1 MSVASDVGTTAF
13 SAPVLVA
20 KGRLVEPRLYRFTV
34 DQYHRLAELGAFEAD
49 DRIELFEGLV
59 IEMPPPGPPHAYGVE
74 ASSQLLSQSCPA
86 GWTVRSQQPV
96 TLKSSELQPDTSVV
110 RGVRQDYRRRHPSA
124 SDVGLLVEV
133 SESSLDFDQAQK
145 ASVYAESGIARYW
158 IIDLVH
164 RQVEVYTD
172 PVAAS
177 SSSPARYG
185 RREVFREGQ
194 NVPFV
199 LEGRTLVEI
208 AVSDL
213 LP

>member
-1 MSVASDVGTTAF
+1 MSIASDVGTAAF
-13 SAPVLVA
+13 SATVLVP

-59 IEMPPPGPPHAYGVE
+59 LEMPPPGPPHAYGVE

-124 SDVGLLVEV
+124 SDIGLLVEV
-133 SESSLDFDQAQK
+133 SESSLDFDQTQK
-145 ASVYAESGIARYW
+145 ANVYAESGIARYW

-164 RQVEVYTD
+164 RQVAVYTD
-172 PVAAS
+172 AVPAS
-177 SSSPARYG
+177 GLSPARYAH
-185 RREVFREGQ
+185 REVFREDEK
-194 NVPFV
+194 VPFIV
-199 LEGRTLVEI
+199 DGRTIVEI
-208 AVSDL
+208 PVSDL